1 MLSTVD
7 YGRSG
12 FVDVGRG
19 PDGLELKAFYLA
31 SALEHSK
38 SRSERFPCLPI
49 SSKQRREY
57 KELGGGRLRWAQ
69 LLDPVVALSG
79 VRYLVS
85 HR

>member
-19 PDGLELKAFYLA
+19 PDGLELKVFYLA
-31 SALEHSK
+31 SAPEHSK

-57 KELGGGRLRWAQ
+57 KELGGGRAEMGTIARPSGGTLRSQ
-69 LLDPVVALSG
+69 VLS
-79 VRYLVS
+79 VT
-85 HR
+85 

>member
-31 SALEHSK
+31 SAPEHSK

-57 KELGGGRLRWAQ
+57 KELGGLRWAQ
-69 LLDPVVALSG
+69 LLDLVAALSG